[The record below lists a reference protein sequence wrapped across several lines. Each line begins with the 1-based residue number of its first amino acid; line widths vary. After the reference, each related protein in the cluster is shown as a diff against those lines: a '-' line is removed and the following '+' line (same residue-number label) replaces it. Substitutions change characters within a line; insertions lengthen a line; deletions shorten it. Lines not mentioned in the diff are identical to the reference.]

1 MYIFRITSVCMR
13 MPYTLFTR
21 PLYPELKIG
30 VPFCVYFSFSVEKK
44 RKKNNFLFVIEKRFF
59 PLFLSFFVCL
69 ALSRMEVSIFFFY
82 SIISIFHIFTISHC
96 AIFMSLSPVRD
107 YFQTKIHTYTA
118 FFFRSFLPYNTESI
132 GKMVLPLFAMAFF
145 KNNFFCVCFESFEK
159 KTRME

>member
-1 MYIFRITSVCMR
+1 MCTYSALRVYACVCRIHFLRARYI
-13 MPYTLFTR
+13 LN
-21 PLYPELKIG
+21 EIG

-118 FFFRSFLPYNTESI
+118 FFSLVPSIQHRKYRQNGFAIVRNGIFQEQFFLCVFRVF
-132 GKMVLPLFAMAFF
+132 
-145 KNNFFCVCFESFEK
+145 
-159 KTRME
+159 